1 MTVNNSS
8 APTKLRKKANQDKCR
23 MRFCFLLKLNI
34 SYGFKDPNSGG
45 RIAGHELVRLHH
57 AIGAKDDDEVL

>member
-23 MRFCFLLKLNI
+23 MRFCFLMKLNI
-34 SYGFKDPNSGG
+34 GYEFKIPNSGG
-45 RIAGHELVRLHH
+45 GIAGHELVGLHH
-57 AIGAKDDDEVL
+57 AIGTKDNNEVL

>member
-1 MTVNNSS
+1 MMVNNSS

-45 RIAGHELVRLHH
+45 RIAGHKLVSLHH
-57 AIGAKDDDEVL
+57 AIGVKDNDKVL